1 MQALLLKFHLMKP
14 LTTTFIF
21 ILFVFSLSAQV
32 ISIKNALQT
41 DIAKVLSDYP
51 NGFKNILGDEISQN
65 PQSLEFECLL
75 TIKDAIKCRL
85 VKYSS
90 NVKDIYSWEAD
101 MIKTDDFETAS
112 NKFRTLYNSLQ
123 HLSVNINGT
132 TAVFKGD
139 YIKPSEAIKFTT
151 IVLDAGDKTPELKKL
166 KLALIL
172 EADMLEWVIRIQV
185 YEQERE
191 DKDRGPAKDE

>member
-32 ISIKNALQT
+32 IPIKNALQT

-51 NGFKNILGDEISQN
+51 NGFKNIIGDEILQN
-65 PQSLEFECLL
+65 PQSIEFECLV

-112 NKFRTLYNSLQ
+112 NKFRAFYNSLQ

-172 EADMLEWVIRIQV
+172 EADMLEWEIKIQV

-191 DKDRGPAKDE
+191 DKDRGSTKDE

>member
-14 LTTTFIF
+14 LTATFTF

-32 ISIKNALQT
+32 IPIRNAFQT
-41 DIAKVLSDYP
+41 DIANVLSDYP
-51 NGFKNILGDEISQN
+51 NGFKNIIGDEIKQN
-65 PQSLEFECLL
+65 PQSIEFECLV
-75 TIKDAIKCRL
+75 TVKDAIKCRL
-85 VKYSS
+85 IKYSS

-101 MIKTDDFETAS
+101 MIKTDDFEAAS
-112 NKFRTLYNSLQ
+112 NKFRALYNSLQ

-151 IVLDAGDKTPELKKL
+151 IILDLGDKTPEFKKL
-166 KLALIL
+166 KLALVL
-172 EADMLEWVIRIQV
+172 ETDMLDWVIKIQV
-185 YEQERE
+185 YEQERL
-191 DKDRGPAKDE
+191 DKDKGPAIDE

>member
-1 MQALLLKFHLMKP
+1 LQVLLLKLHLMKP

-32 ISIKNALQT
+32 IPIKNALQT

-51 NGFKNILGDEISQN
+51 NGFKNIIGDEILQN
-65 PQSLEFECLL
+65 PQSIEFECLV

-85 VKYSS
+85 VKYRS

>member
-14 LTTTFIF
+14 LTATFTF

-32 ISIKNALQT
+32 IPIKNAFQT
-41 DIAKVLSDYP
+41 DIANVLSDYP
-51 NGFKNILGDEISQN
+51 NGFKNIIGDEIKQN
-65 PQSLEFECLL
+65 PQSIEFECLV
-75 TIKDAIKCRL
+75 TVKDAIKCRL
-85 VKYSS
+85 IKYSS

-112 NKFRTLYNSLQ
+112 KKFRAFYNSLQ
-123 HLSVNINGT
+123 HLSVDVNGNA
-132 TAVFKGD
+132 AVFKGD

-151 IVLDAGDKTPELKKL
+151 VVLDAGDKIPELKNL

-172 EADMLEWVIRIQV
+172 EADMLDWAIKIQV
-185 YEQERE
+185 YEKERE
-191 DKDRGPAKDE
+191 DKDKGPAIDK

>member
-65 PQSLEFECLL
+65 PQSLEFECLV

-101 MIKTDDFETAS
+101 MIKTDDFEMAS
-112 NKFRTLYNSLQ
+112 NKFRALYNSLQ

-172 EADMLEWVIRIQV
+172 EADMLEWEIKIQV

-191 DKDRGPAKDE
+191 DKDRGSTKDE

>member
-14 LTTTFIF
+14 LTATFTF

-32 ISIKNALQT
+32 IPIRNAFQT
-41 DIAKVLSDYP
+41 DIANVLSDYP
-51 NGFKNILGDEISQN
+51 NGFKNIIGDEIKQN
-65 PQSLEFECLL
+65 PQSIEFECLV

-85 VKYSS
+85 IKYSS

-101 MIKTDDFETAS
+101 MIKTDDFEAAS
-112 NKFRTLYNSLQ
+112 KKFRSLYNSLQ
-123 HLSVNINGT
+123 HLSVNINGS

-151 IVLDAGDKTPELKKL
+151 IVLDAGDKTPEFKKL
-166 KLALIL
+166 KLGLVL
-172 EADMLEWVIRIQV
+172 ETDMLDWVIKIQV
-185 YEQERE
+185 YEQERL
-191 DKDRGPAKDE
+191 DKDKGPAIDE